1 MRRTAFALAFVFLA
15 MPALTF
21 RAQDATPAGPTVP
34 VATHSQADCTGF
46 IADPM
51 VPHDIFVVGGGDD
64 DFHSLVRQFVQGESI
79 FIGSQGKG
87 ETISVGAI
95 YIVVRPADELFRTMH
110 YADERSSVAKLG
122 KPYEDVGRVQVTH
135 VNPEGPVARVVFS
148 CQGIQP
154 GDTLIPFQPRAIPD
168 YTVSKPLDHF
178 APLDSNKPHGK
189 IAATLNNFGFF
200 GNQNVVYLSL
210 GEKDGARPGERFRIY
225 KNLPYH
231 TPPETV
237 GEAVVM
243 SVQSKSCV
251 AMVVDSYRE
260 ISSGDGVEA
269 E

>member
-15 MPALTF
+15 MPAMTF
-21 RAQDATPAGPTVP
+21 RAQDSAPAGPTVP
-34 VATHSQADCTGF
+34 VASRSQADCTGF

-51 VPHDIFVVGGGDD
+51 VPRDLFVTGGGDD
-64 DFHSLVRQFVQGESI
+64 DFHSLVRQFVEGESI
-79 FIGSQGKG
+79 FIGTQGKG
-87 ETISVGAI
+87 ETISVGSE
-95 YIVVRPADELFRTMH
+95 YIVVRPADELFRTMR
-110 YADERSSVAKLG
+110 YTGERSSVAKLG
-122 KPYEDVGRVQVTH
+122 KPYEDVARVRVTH
-135 VNPEGPVARVVFS
+135 VDPEGPVAKVVFS
-148 CQGIQP
+148 CQGIQT

-168 YTVSKPLDHF
+168 YTLSGPLDHF
-178 APLDSNKPHGK
+178 APLDNNKPHG
-189 IAATLNNFGFF
+189 IVAATLNNFGFF

-210 GEKDGARPGERFRIY
+210 GEKDGAKPGERFRIY
-225 KNLPYH
+225 KVFPYH

-251 AMVVDSYRE
+251 AMVVASYRE